1 MAKDVTAKKY
11 RIKEVRVRLA
21 EGSHLYSDRQM
32 DTPDAAVEVMKK
44 ELSQYDREVLVVVNL
59 NSHLNPINFNIVS
72 VGDLTSTIASIPN
85 LLVSGILSNSSS
97 FLVLHNHPSG
107 DLTPSAEDIAMTR
120 RVVEAGNLIGIP
132 CVDHIIVAGGNS
144 GRILSMRESGTINF
158 NQKSPGLS
166 AADARVGESREEYQM
181 DKMNGTENRA
191 EIEELSIKFGKGLAE
206 PFTARDG
213 TEYMRIMIPNRD
225 RTDTTPWASFVLKAS
240 QVHENKFG
248 KGLWVKLPAGAHIT
262 VTKPV
267 AVGVENGKT
276 VWNNEKKSVS
286 VPELKSMV
294 EFYKTKG
301 RDSVMGQLGDMK
313 KTAEKQELKVKPR
326 KKATEISK

>member
-166 AADARVGESREEYQM
+166 A

-313 KTAEKQELKVKPR
+313 KTAGEKAQAQPAR
-326 KKATEISK
+326 QKKRAEMAK